1 MQVHPEESRVGL
13 ANIFHDRIEDV
24 HGRQP
29 LVRISLCNVL
39 LESGHY
45 RRRVGLPVLPR
56 DDCERSD
63 HGLRVLRVACEHVLR
78 IVRVFV
84 RQRVG
89 IAAHGNRG
97 ERRGMGRAYNH
108 SSVVEAGYHDLTWF
122 RSASSARK
130 DCARSIIRPPLLP
143 RQQRACSTRQSV
155 RPRPRRPLCVSK
167 KPPAVRILCFTV
179 VAIPYL
185 RKYLTR
191 TCMMRRKKS
200 GQCVP
205 LEHLA
210 LDA

>member
-63 HGLRVLRVACEHVLR
+63 HGLGVLRVACEHGLR

-84 RQRVG
+84 RKRVG
-89 IAAHGNRG
+89 ITAHGNGG

-108 SSVVEAGYHDLTWF
+108 SSVMEAGYHDLTWF

-143 RQQRACSTRQSV
+143 GSNV
-155 RPRPRRPLCVSK
+155 RV
-167 KPPAVRILCFTV
+167 PPASASAPALSASRKNHWPYSFFYVAGELKYDEKENIL
-179 VAIPYL
+179 L
-185 RKYLTR
+185 RL
-191 TCMMRRKKS
+191 KS
-200 GQCVP
+200 VP
-205 LEHLA
+205 LEHRA